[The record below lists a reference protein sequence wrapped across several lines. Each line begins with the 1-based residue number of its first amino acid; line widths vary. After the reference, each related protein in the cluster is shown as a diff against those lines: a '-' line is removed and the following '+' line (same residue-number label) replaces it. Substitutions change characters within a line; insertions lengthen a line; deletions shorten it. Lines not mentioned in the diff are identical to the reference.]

1 MKTFLLMCFE
11 FFKTGLF
18 AVGGGLATIP
28 FLKDISARY
37 GWFSMKDLTTM
48 IAVSESTP
56 GPIGI
61 NMATY
66 VGNHMFGFWGGVAA
80 TLSLVAPSVIIVFI
94 IAHMLEKFKDSDV
107 VKGVFSGLRPAV
119 VGFIL
124 AAVID
129 IYLSSLFRIG
139 EFGRTGQ
146 IASLFNWTAIA
157 LFAVLLA
164 LYKKFP
170 KLHPIFII
178 VIAAVAG
185 IVLKL

>member
-28 FLKDISARY
+28 FLQDISVKY
-37 GWFSMKDLTTM
+37 GWYSLNDLTTM

-56 GPIGI
+56 GPMGI

-66 VGNHMFGFWGGVAA
+66 VGNTMFGVAGGIAA
-80 TLSLVAPSVIIVFI
+80 TLSLVAPSVIVIIV
-94 IAHMLEKFKDSDV
+94 IAHMLEKFRDSEV

-119 VGFIL
+119 AGFIL
-124 AAVID
+124 AAVVG
-129 IYLSSLFRIG
+129 IYLTALFHVDAFQ
-139 EFGRTGQ
+139 ESH
-146 IASLFNWTAIA
+146 ALSALFNWTSII

-164 LYKKFP
+164 FYRWKP
-170 KLHPIFII
+170 KTHPIFII
-178 VIAAVAG
+178 LMAAAAG

>member
-28 FLKDISARY
+28 FLQEISIKY
-37 GWFSMKDLTTM
+37 GWFSLKDLTTM

-66 VGNHMFGFWGGVAA
+66 VGSTMFGIPGAVGA
-80 TLSLVAPSVIIVFI
+80 TFSLVAPSVIII
-94 IAHMLEKFKDSDV
+94 LLIARALDRFKDSPI
-107 VKGVFSGLRPAV
+107 VKGIFTGLRPAV
-119 VGFIL
+119 AGFIL
-124 AAVID
+124 SATVG
-129 IYLSSLFRIG
+129 IYLTALFHVDAFRSQGI
-139 EFGRTGQ
+139 T
-146 IASLFNWTAIA
+146 ALFNWTALI
-157 LFAVLLA
+157 LFGVLLA
-164 LYKKFP
+164 FYRMRP
-170 KLHPIFII
+170 KTHPIWII
-178 VIAAVAG
+178 LIAAAAG